1 MNRKRLLGSLALT
14 ALAISIPFG
23 FIYFETPVKSN
34 LAITPPIPDGES
46 VIPQIPNG
54 EWVVEPLRLEYG
66 KLDWYRNVLPLARFQ
81 TEFLFVRFDLNQEIF
96 EAFQQLE
103 KETLDLRVCQQE
115 ETEFAFI
122 LLGTDCFTQ
131 TINFTATPGYN
142 ERIVIEI
149 DTNQAWNRI
158 EGYEKRNL
166 VPQNNYRSYLISI
179 RVVPDKFQV
188 EKVLPGVI
196 LPDFGDWPK
205 MVYRIERGGPEG
217 DIITPILKPIGGG
230 EGR

>member
-1 MNRKRLLGSLALT
+1 MAVGIGLILALI
-14 ALAISIPFG
+14 LVSVNFFFYEPQL
-23 FIYFETPVKSN
+23 ESN

-46 VIPQIPNG
+46 VIPPIPNG

-66 KLDWYRNVLPLARFQ
+66 KLDWYHNVLPLARFQ

-103 KETLDLRVCQQE
+103 IETLDLRVCQQE
-115 ETEFAFI
+115 KTEFAFI

-131 TINFTATPGYN
+131 TINFTSTTDWKYQNG
-142 ERIVIEI
+142 RIVIEI
-149 DTNQAWNRI
+149 DTNEAWKRI
-158 EGYEKRNL
+158 ERYEERNL

-188 EKVLPGVI
+188 ENVLPGVI

-217 DIITPILKPIGGG
+217 DIITPILKLIGGG
-230 EGR
+230 EGS